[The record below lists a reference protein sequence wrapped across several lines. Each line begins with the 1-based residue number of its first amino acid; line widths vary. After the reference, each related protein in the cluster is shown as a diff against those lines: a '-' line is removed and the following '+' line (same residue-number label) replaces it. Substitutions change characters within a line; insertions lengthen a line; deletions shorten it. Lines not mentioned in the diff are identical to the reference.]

1 MVEERARSARRKALL
16 GRLGG
21 PPGPYAA
28 VCVVL
33 AVMVFPFRLLLDRG
47 DPITESIA
55 GSGLQGAM
63 FALMSLAFTW
73 AQRMTA
79 AAPGSTGNPPPLTA
93 ADRSVR
99 DRRGAIVGL
108 GIGVPFFGGLIALC
122 LSTGLPHAYAISFGV
137 VLAVMAMIAIRN
149 LHRRPPVSAS

>member
-1 MVEERARSARRKALL
+1 MVEERTRSARRETLL

-33 AVMVFPFRLLLDRG
+33 AVMLFPFRLLLDRG
-47 DPITESIA
+47 DPIAESIVS
-55 GSGLQGAM
+55 SGLQGAM

-73 AQRMTA
+73 VQRMTA
-79 AAPGSTGNPPPLTA
+79 AAPGSAGDPPPLTA
-93 ADRSVR
+93 AERSVR
-99 DRRGAIVGL
+99 ARRGAFVGL

-122 LSTGLPHAYAISFGV
+122 LSTGLSHAYAMSFGV
-137 VLAVMAMIAIRN
+137 VLAVMAMVAVRN
-149 LHRRPPVSAS
+149 LRRRPSVSDS

>member
-1 MVEERARSARRKALL
+1 MVRERARSARREALL

-33 AVMVFPFRLLLDRG
+33 AVMWFPFRLLLDRG
-47 DPITESIA
+47 DPVAESIA

-63 FALMSLAFTW
+63 VALMSLAFTW

-79 AAPGSTGNPPPLTA
+79 AAPGSTGNPLPLTA
-93 ADRSVR
+93 AERSVR
-99 DRRGAIVGL
+99 ARRGAIVGL

-122 LSTGLPHAYAISFGV
+122 LGTGLSLAYAISFGV
-137 VLAVMAMIAIRN
+137 VLVVMTMVAIRN
-149 LHRRPPVSAS
+149 LRRRPPISAS